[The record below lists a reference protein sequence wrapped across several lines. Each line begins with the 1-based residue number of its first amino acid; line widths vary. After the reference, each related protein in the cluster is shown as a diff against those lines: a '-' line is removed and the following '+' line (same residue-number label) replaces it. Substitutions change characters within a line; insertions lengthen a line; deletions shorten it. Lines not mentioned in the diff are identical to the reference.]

1 MNTSA
6 LECCPKRGFGKN
18 GQYFQRVQAVAV
30 LVTAIAEFGPKK
42 GVAFRE

>member
-6 LECCPKRGFGKN
+6 LECCPKRGVGKN

-30 LVTAIAEFGPKK
+30 LVTAIAEFGQKK